1 MAYFTDPTDGCRS
14 ANAYDVNVAPTRG
27 GWTEDA
33 WLDVLHNLVD
43 HLEAVDGIC

>member
-1 MAYFTDPTDGCRS
+1 MAYFTAPDNGVRS
-14 ANAYDVNVAPTRG
+14 AEAYLVGSTPTRG

-43 HLEAVDGIC
+43 ALEAADGVC